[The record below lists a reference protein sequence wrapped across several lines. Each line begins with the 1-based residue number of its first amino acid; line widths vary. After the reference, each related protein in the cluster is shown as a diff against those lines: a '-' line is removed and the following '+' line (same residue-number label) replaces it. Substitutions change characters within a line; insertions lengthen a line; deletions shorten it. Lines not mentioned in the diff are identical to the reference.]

1 MYIAQI
7 PNLQNSGAH
16 RFTRLL
22 KDMATAKELL
32 SRMLV
37 IVDRQVLRLEE
48 KSEVDPLLTTEIDD
62 LCKYISVTRM
72 LLGKELEDEE
82 DEPLSEDEIDRV
94 LEEHG
99 RARRL
104 KGVSEG

>member
-22 KDMATAKELL
+22 KDMATPKELL

-37 IVDRQVLRLEE
+37 VVDRQVTRLEE
-48 KSEVDPLLTTEIDD
+48 KEEPLLTTEIDD

-72 LLGKELEDEE
+72 LLGKDLEE
-82 DEPLSEDEIDRV
+82 DDEEPLSEDEIDRV